1 MKMKKN
7 PTKKDFLNDLYLFY
21 RLFIASNYVNSVPA
35 PHIKK
40 LSRKL
45 MDLRNGTGK
54 HRLAVSMPPRHKL
67 ADSTPIL
74 TYNKGWTT
82 HGDLE
87 IGDYVF
93 GLNGEPTKIIG
104 VSEKEICDRL
114 ITFTNGSKILAHE
127 GHLWSVYRRG
137 NDKLQVVSTKD
148 MEDNFSYV
156 EKNDKKRYR
165 FQLPLMSPIQYAEKE
180 LPIDPYWLGYWLG
193 DGTYNKPCITHDKE
207 DGYFI
212 DVVPYE
218 VSSQS
223 IHKDTG
229 VYTTYF
235 SKDNL
240 INKLK
245 NLNLFKNKHIPQLYK
260 ESSFEQRLHL
270 LAGLIDSDGSVDA
283 QGRVRFINT
292 NKKLIDDVFELCMG
306 LGLYPYR
313 MTPYKASKINEYKK
327 NSKSL
332 FIHSN
337 KDCYHIGFQ
346 PRFSIPTTI
355 PRKKITEKGLRRRLS
370 ITNIEK
376 VDEGELGKCIEV
388 DAEDGIYLAGNEL
401 IPTHNSKS
409 SMVTL
414 AFPLWLL
421 FQNPN
426 TNILIVTGSPKLS
439 DKFGIQLRE
448 YIRNLGPYF
457 NVYLS
462 DVKQASTHLMFCDR
476 NKKLYRG
483 NILLASSG
491 GGITGQ
497 DADYLILDDP
507 YRGNDDEFT
516 PGALQKKIDWANRVV
531 EQRIEPHTKY
541 CILHTRWHPIAKNTP
556 VLTPNGWTTH
566 GELKKGDYVFHP
578 SGKPIK
584 INKVHPTVMVDNC
597 FEFANDDSIISG
609 NHHLWNVYD
618 WSNRKQRL
626 METHEIMERKT
637 LVGKNNRSNFLV
649 DSNESLHY
657 PEQEVPI
664 DPYWLGLWLGDGH
677 HKRPSICIQKDD
689 AKYVCESLKYD
700 VIRYDEGIGDSYEVF
715 YTHQG
720 LLDKLKKLNVYGNKH
735 IPDIYLHNSYD
746 VRMKLL
752 AGLIDSD
759 GSVEKSSNRV
769 VFVNTNKL
777 LLNQTHE
784 LMTGLGFNVKVEKRP
799 YEKLNEWKRKSSYN
813 SIISK
818 KDVYALR
825 ITPHI
830 SIPTKIPRKKIDG
843 NGVNKRIGLIDKYK
857 VEPVEGNCITVD
869 VDDGMYL
876 VGKNL
881 TPTHNSNDLIG
892 YYNRVDPD
900 SYDFIEFPALDEN
913 NEPLWK
919 ERYTTEELLKKK
931 EVVGERVFQSVYQ
944 QKPIDATSDFFNM
957 KHLKFGL
964 PKGFDEQS
972 VCRAWDIA
980 SSDAL
985 TNNDFTAGAKIQRY
999 DDYCIISDLVHGRF
1013 GGNTKRI
1020 IQQTAQKDTP
1030 NVHIIVE
1037 TGVAAAGKLLYEEW
1051 CNQLKGFIVEQAK
1064 VSGGGSKV
1072 DRATPL
1078 QNAIE
1083 DGKVYIDIEDPV
1095 LRQVM
1100 IDELSTFP
1108 NGEHDD
1114 ITDAIAHGYNYLFVN
1129 EDITKKTTAKMGV
1142 VFL

>member
-1 MKMKKN
+1 MKKMS
-7 PTKKDFLNDLYLFY
+7 KKDFLNDLYLFY
-21 RLFIASNYVNSVPA
+21 RLFIASNYTNSVPA

-67 ADSTPIL
+67 ADSTPVL
-74 TYNKGWTT
+74 TFNRGWTT
-82 HGDLE
+82 HGDLK

-104 VSEKEICDRL
+104 VSEKEVCDRL

-127 GHLWSVYRRG
+127 GHLWAVYRRG
-137 NDKLQVVSTKD
+137 NEKLQVVSTED
-148 MEDNFSYV
+148 MEDNFSYT
-156 EKNDKKRYR
+156 ENNGKKRYR
-165 FQLPLMSPIQYAEKE
+165 FQLPLINSIQYNEKD

-193 DGTYNKPCITHDKE
+193 DGTYNKPCITHDKN
-207 DGYFI
+207 DSYFI
-212 DVVPYE
+212 DAVPYE
-218 VSSQS
+218 MSSQS

-235 SKDNL
+235 SNEGL
-240 INKLK
+240 IDKIK
-245 NLNLFKNKHIPQLYK
+245 ELNLFENKHIPKIYK
-260 ESSFEQRLHL
+260 ESSFKQRIEL
-270 LAGLIDSDGSVDA
+270 LAGLIDSDGSVDNN
-283 QGRVRFINT
+283 GRVRFINT
-292 NKKLIDDVFELCMG
+292 NKKLIDDVFELCIG

-313 MTPYKASKINEYKK
+313 MNPYKASKINEYKK
-327 NSKSL
+327 NSESL
-332 FIHSN
+332 QIQSN

-355 PRKKITEKGLRRRLS
+355 PRKKIDEKGLRRRIS
-370 ITNIEK
+370 IANIEK
-376 VDEGELGKCIEV
+376 VECGELGKCIEIES
-388 DAEDGIYLAGNEL
+388 EDGVYLVGRDL

-476 NKKLYRG
+476 DKKLYRG

-541 CILHTRWHPIAKNTP
+541 CILHTRWHPISNDCP
-556 VLTPNGWTTH
+556 VYTNNRGWITH
-566 GELKKGDYVFHP
+566 GDLQVGDYVISP
-578 SGKPIK
+578 TGKSVKVI
-584 INKVHPTVMVDNC
+584 KVHPKVQVDNC
-597 FEFANDDSIISG
+597 FEFSNGDKIISG
-609 NHHLWNVYD
+609 NNHLWKFNDY
-618 WSNRKQRL
+618 NNNITRL
-626 METHEIMERKT
+626 FETNEIMNRE
-637 LVGKNNRSNFLV
+637 LYVGNGYVSNFKIKYR
-649 DSNESLHY
+649 N
-657 PEQEVPI
+657 
-664 DPYWLGLWLGDGH
+664 
-677 HKRPSICIQKDD
+677 KCI
-689 AKYVCESLKYD
+689 S
-700 VIRYDEGIGDSYEVF
+700 
-715 YTHQG
+715 
-720 LLDKLKKLNVYGNKH
+720 
-735 IPDIYLHNSYD
+735 
-746 VRMKLL
+746 
-752 AGLIDSD
+752 
-759 GSVEKSSNRV
+759 
-769 VFVNTNKL
+769 
-777 LLNQTHE
+777 
-784 LMTGLGFNVKVEKRP
+784 
-799 YEKLNEWKRKSSYN
+799 
-813 SIISK
+813 
-818 KDVYALR
+818 
-825 ITPHI
+825 
-830 SIPTKIPRKKIDG
+830 
-843 NGVNKRIGLIDKYK
+843 LIDKYK
-857 VEPVEGNCITVD
+857 VKPVEGNCITID
-869 VDDGMYL
+869 SKDGMYL
-876 VGKNL
+876 IGKNF

-892 YYNRVDPD
+892 YYQRVDPE
-900 SYDFIEFPALDEN
+900 SYDFIEFPALNED
-913 NEPLWK
+913 NEPLWR

-957 KHLKFGL
+957 KHLKFGR
-964 PKGFDEQS
+964 PEGFDEQS

-985 TNNDFTAGAKIQRY
+985 SKNDFTAGAKLQRY
-999 DDYCIISDLVHGRF
+999 DDYCVITDLVHGRF
-1013 GGNTKRI
+1013 GSNTKGI
-1020 IQQTAQKDTP
+1020 IQQTAQRDTP
-1030 NVHIIVE
+1030 NVHIVIE

-1083 DGKVYIDIEDPV
+1083 DGKVYIDIDDPV

-1114 ITDAIAHGYNYLFVN
+1114 ITDSISHGFNYLFVN
-1129 EDITKKTTAKMGV
+1129 ENTTKKTTAKMGV